1 MAPLEESRDEKAM
14 TAVRVLALPDQEQE
28 LATLDEN
35 HLGRMTLGDHHLEH
49 EVLEIFVRQNSLILN
64 RIVGAEPGPVAA
76 AAHTLKG
83 SARGVGAWRVARAA
97 ERLEQAATQADEDA
111 MKAALVELEAASF
124 EVCATIAVR
133 LGAHPE
139 DSGSEAFRH
148 PAGAC

>member
-1 MAPLEESRDEKAM
+1 M
-14 TAVRVLALPDQEQE
+14 TAARPLALPDQEQE

-35 HLGRMTLGDHHLEH
+35 HLGRMTLGDHRLEH
-49 EVLEIFVRQNSLILN
+49 EVLEIFARQNSLILK

-124 EVCATIAVR
+124 EVCAAIAVR
-133 LGAHPE
+133 LGAHPNK
-139 DSGSEAFRH
+139 SGSEAFRH
-148 PAGAC
+148 PARAC